1 MTIEDQL
8 KFCKVCKNKRM
19 NVQKGI
25 VCGLTGE
32 KPDFNE
38 LCPNYEEDPKE
49 VQKVNLIEAEKEKRY
64 KEFVSISGWLFLFLW
79 FGIGIGAL
87 GTILFTLA
95 SYSELSITPLLGILL
110 LIYLLCYVVCAVL
123 TIKAFYKRETN
134 AVSLARTYIAMIFID
149 IIIAQ
154 VTNLI
159 TDGFSNFPV
168 DVRAFVWGTIWF
180 TYLSFSERV
189 KEIIPPIT
197 RTWEKTEKII
207 LTIFIVVCS
216 ALCIGMCYSVKNPM
230 SSVFYSKTQIIDWWI
245 EEMNKS
251 LPDNS
256 NPEIS
261 LIRAERENDKIVI
274 VAQFKSSFQD
284 VNKSDIDLIALRIR
298 QELLH
303 GIANGT
309 QAELHDFMTAI
320 FSDGDILCYRYL
332 DSNSIFLYDVAITGY
347 DYFTALEAGTN
358 FKCEDAAYKNI
369 LDYFNNY
376 CPTEYIG
383 GTTLT
388 SIKHA
393 DNVLSFEVKLPE
405 EVDMMVVDCE
415 YMREYLKEYWVEIHS
430 IMHEF
435 ALLGKETIEYRIY
448 TATGNVHSVATF
460 TYEEYSKLIK

>member
-1 MTIEDQL
+1 MTREEQL
-8 KFCKVCKNKRM
+8 QFCRVCKNKSSDPH
-19 NVQKGI
+19 KGI
-25 VCGLTGE
+25 ICSLTNERG
-32 KPDFNE
+32 DFDGI
-38 LCPNYEEDPKE
+38 CPNYDENI
-49 VQKVNLIEAEKEKRY
+49 QEAEKARLQQAEKERQT
-64 KEFVSISGWLFLFLW
+64 KENLTISGWLAIFLW
-79 FGIGIGAL
+79 LGIGVGAL
-87 GTILFTLA
+87 VTILFTLA
-95 SYSELSITPLLGILL
+95 TYSELSITPLLGILL

-149 IIIAQ
+149 IILVL
-154 VTNLI
+154 VTSFI
-159 TDGFSNFPV
+159 IDDFSDFPMA
-168 DVRAFVWGTIWF
+168 VRSFVWGTIWF
-180 TYLSFSERV
+180 SYLSFSGSV

-207 LTIFIVVCS
+207 LTIFFVVCS
-216 ALCIGMCYSVKNPM
+216 ALCVGMCYSVKNPM
-230 SSVFYSKTQIIDWWI
+230 LSVFYSKTQIIDSWI

-261 LIRAERENDKIVI
+261 VIRAERENDKIVL
-274 VAQFKSSFQD
+274 VAQFKRSFQD
-284 VNKSDIDLIALRIR
+284 VNKSDIDLIALRRR
-298 QELLH
+298 QEVLH

-309 QAELHDFMTAI
+309 HAELHDFMTAL
-320 FSDGDILCYRYL
+320 FGEGYILCYRYL

-369 LDYFNNY
+369 LDYFNNH

-388 SIKHA
+388 SIKYA

-405 EVDMMVVDCE
+405 EVDMMVVDGE
-415 YMREYLKEYWVEIHS
+415 YMRKYLKEYWVEIHS
-430 IMHEF
+430 IVHDF
-435 ALLGKETIEYRIY
+435 ALLGKDTIEYRIY
-448 TATGNVHSVATF
+448 TATGNVHSVVTF